1 MREYDG
7 VDYRYKSGDQ
17 LSHEAMKFLSGLLGF
32 PPDTN
37 ALEYELNLFAGGIGV
52 DDRLAFCCEMSE
64 NQIESA
70 AEKLRLISPMAALND
85 PDWGEDFAWLID
97 DEGDG
102 SSVVDLSIKFI
113 NKNKKPFQ
121 KSCSEDCRVL
131 FGQESNV
138 NTWTAVWISE
148 GIFNYLSFDQG

>member
-17 LSHEAMKFLSGLLGF
+17 QSNEAMKFLSGLLGF

-37 ALEYELNLFAGGIGV
+37 VLEYDLNLYAGGIGV
-52 DDRLAFCCEMSE
+52 DDRLAFSCAMSE
-64 NQIESA
+64 KQIESA
-70 AEKLRLISPMAALND
+70 AENLHLIAPMEAMSD
-85 PDWGEDFAWLID
+85 PGWGEDFAWLIN
-97 DEGDG
+97 DEGEG
-102 SSVVDLSIKFI
+102 FSVVDLSIRFI
-113 NKNKKPFQ
+113 NKNRKPFQ
-121 KSCSEDCRVL
+121 KTCSGNCRIL
-131 FGQESNV
+131 FGRESNV